1 MPGDSRRSSDPT
13 PPDSALSAPSNLQR
27 MKTQSK
33 KPKVGT
39 TRSTVDVFAVPA
51 KSSRPGS
58 AAQYEQT
65 ERERQQRHLD
75 RLDRRQQQQLE
86 RLGGRR

>member
-1 MPGDSRRSSDPT
+1 
-13 PPDSALSAPSNLQR
+13 
-27 MKTQSK
+27 MKTQSIEAEGRRRRAR
-33 KPKVGT
+33 P
-39 TRSTVDVFAVPA
+39 ST
-51 KSSRPGS
+51 SRRPSPPRRGAWQ